1 MPNVLNIRVGD
12 EVAKMVLLED
22 EAPET
27 CKKILTSL
35 PLKGNLI
42 HAKIAGREFF
52 FKAPF
57 FCDPEN
63 QVKAQDAGNIGYY
76 DGANS
81 ICVFYG
87 AEPGIGTVNLF
98 AKITENLE
106 GIRKEGE
113 KGWKK
118 QGAEIEVYE

>member
-1 MPNVLNIRVGD
+1 MPKELKLRVGD
-12 EVAKMVLLED
+12 EVAKIALLEN

-27 CKKILTSL
+27 CRKVLASL
-35 PLKGNLI
+35 PVKGNLI

-52 FKAPF
+52 FKVPF

-63 QVKAQDAGNIGYY
+63 PAKAQDAGNIGYY
-76 DGANS
+76 DGANT

-87 AEPGIGTVNLF
+87 AEPGIGAVNLF

-118 QGAEIEVYE
+118 QGAEIEISE